1 MARIMAAAYPGRDF
15 SFPLAGKPILMTIN
29 ETTSTPQLELNDGR
43 QIPQLGFG
51 VFQVQP
57 EETRQ
62 SVALALQTGYRLI
75 DTAAAYGN
83 EAEVGEAIAAS
94 GVPRSELFVT
104 TKLWNDDQGHAN
116 ALSAFEHSLER
127 LDLEYVD
134 LYLIHWPA
142 PARGRY
148 VETWKALC
156 ELKADGKARSIGV
169 SNFTAA
175 NLEEIIAATDVVPA
189 VNQVEL
195 HPYLTQSDLRSF
207 HREHGIVTEAWSP
220 LGRGGDLLEEP
231 VLREIAARH
240 GRTPAQ
246 VLLRWHVQIDNVAIP
261 KSVTPARIEENFQI
275 FDFALSDDEVGALD
289 ALDSGRRIGPDPT
302 TFG

>member
-1 MARIMAAAYPGRDF
+1 MSIHQ
-15 SFPLAGKPILMTIN
+15 
-29 ETTSTPQLELNDGR
+29 TTSTPLLELTDGH

-51 VFQVQP
+51 VFQVPP

-62 SVALALQTGYRLI
+62 AVAHALQAGYRLI

-94 GVPRSELFVT
+94 GLPRSELFVT

-116 ALSAFEHSLER
+116 ALGAFDHSLER
-127 LDLEYVD
+127 LGLEYVD

-142 PARGRY
+142 PSRGRY
-148 VETWKALC
+148 VETWKALG
-156 ELKADGKARSIGV
+156 ELNADGRARSIGV
-169 SNFTAA
+169 SNFTIQ
-175 NLEEIIAATDVVPA
+175 NLEEIITATDVVPA

-195 HPYLTQSDLRSF
+195 HPRLIQTDLRSF

-231 VLREIAARH
+231 VLEEIAARY

-246 VLLRWHVQIDNVAIP
+246 VVLRWHVQIGNVAIP
-261 KSVTPARIEENFQI
+261 RSVTPSRIQENFQI
-275 FDFALSDDEVGALD
+275 FDFALSDDEVRAIDGLD
-289 ALDSGRRIGPDPT
+289 AGSRIGPDPA

>member
-1 MARIMAAAYPGRDF
+1 MSIHQ
-15 SFPLAGKPILMTIN
+15 
-29 ETTSTPQLELNDGR
+29 TTSTPLLELGDGH

-51 VFQVQP
+51 VFQVPP

-62 SVALALQTGYRLI
+62 AVAQALQAGYRLI

-116 ALSAFEHSLER
+116 ALGAFDHSLER
-127 LDLEYVD
+127 LGLEYVD

-142 PARGRY
+142 PSRGRY
-148 VETWKALC
+148 VETWKALG
-156 ELKADGKARSIGV
+156 ELNADGRARSIGV
-169 SNFTAA
+169 SNFTIQ
-175 NLEEIIAATDVVPA
+175 NLEEIITATDVVPA

-195 HPYLTQSDLRSF
+195 HPRLIQTDLRSF

-231 VLREIAARH
+231 VLEEIAARY

-246 VLLRWHVQIDNVAIP
+246 VVLRWHVQIGNVAIP
-261 KSVTPARIEENFQI
+261 RSVTPSRIQENFQI
-275 FDFALSDDEVGALD
+275 FDFALSDDEVRAIDGLD
-289 ALDSGRRIGPDPT
+289 AGSRIGPDPA

>member
-1 MARIMAAAYPGRDF
+1 MSIHE
-15 SFPLAGKPILMTIN
+15 T
-29 ETTSTPQLELNDGR
+29 TTSTPLLDLGDGR

-51 VFQVQP
+51 VFQISP
-57 EETRQ
+57 EETRRA
-62 SVALALQTGYRLI
+62 VAEALQTGYRLI

-94 GVPRSELFVT
+94 GLPRGELFVT

-116 ALSAFEHSLER
+116 ALSAFDHSIER
-127 LDLEYVD
+127 LGLEYVD

-142 PARGRY
+142 PSRGRY
-148 VETWKALC
+148 LETWKALC
-156 ELKADGKARSIGV
+156 ELRADGRARSIGV
-169 SNFTAA
+169 SNFTIQ
-175 NLEEIIAATDVVPA
+175 NLEEIIAATDEVPA

-195 HPYLTQSDLRSF
+195 HPRLIQSELRAF

-220 LGRGGDLLEEP
+220 LGRGGDLLEESA
-231 VLREIAARH
+231 LKEIAAQH

-246 VLLRWHVQIDNVAIP
+246 VVLRWHIQIGNVAIP
-261 KSVTPARIEENFQI
+261 RSVTPSRIEENFQL
-275 FDFALSDDEVGALD
+275 FDFTLSDDEVRAID
-289 ALDSGRRIGPDPT
+289 ALDTGTRIGPDPA